1 MTRAVRDSRRCRS
14 PERADLVLWR
24 DHEAMRR
31 NIVEGDDYSVLPVPV
46 VRFTKWLREHLGGR
60 KRSER
65 PDAGERNA
73 R

>member
-1 MTRAVRDSRRCRS
+1 
-14 PERADLVLWR
+14 
-24 DHEAMRR
+24 MRR
-31 NIVEGDDYSVLPVPV
+31 NIIEGDDYSVLPVPA

-65 PDAGERNA
+65 PEAGERNA